1 MLLPPTASRPK
12 IGQVEEGEEMQAPD
26 GNDGIAENTDDHSLL
41 SSYREKIIEHRFV
54 SEMLAALWHQGIKD
68 AEVLK
73 PEVDGGGYDVVFQA
87 RGVIRHV
94 QFKSVKAG
102 AKTAEWSVATRLATY
117 PSGCVLV
124 IVSDPHSLAIGP
136 FLWFG
141 GKPGAPL
148 PPIGNFK
155 LAKHTKGNAEG
166 VKAERPN
173 HRRLPKAAFRKLDTI
188 AEVATVLFGDGKA
201 SVSAFASPLNNA
213 GLEDMLR
220 SAGHPY
226 VQVSWRNDGVF
237 EAVGHPGTKVC
248 DADYAHQGD
257 YQTVMLGIAEQAGVS
272 AKVHDSGYGLPPI
285 ILADTDDAATALRFI
300 GLCHLYQ
307 IAVMPLASTAFAP
320 PPSC

>member
-1 MLLPPTASRPK
+1 
-12 IGQVEEGEEMQAPD
+12 MQAQD
-26 GNDGIAENTDDHSLL
+26 GTNGLAGSADEHSLL
-41 SSYREKIIEHRFV
+41 SSYREKIIEHRLV
-54 SEMLAALWHQGIKD
+54 SEVLAALWHRGIKD

-87 RGVIRHV
+87 GGIIRHV
-94 QFKSVKAG
+94 QLKSVKAD
-102 AKTAEWSVATRLATY
+102 ATTAEWIVATRLATY

-124 IVSDPHSLAIGP
+124 IISDPQSLAIGP

-148 PPIGNFK
+148 PPIK
-155 LAKHTKGNAEG
+155 HLKPAKHTKGNAQG
-166 VKAERPN
+166 VKTERPN
-173 HRRLPKAAFRKLDTI
+173 HRRLPKAAFQKLETI
-188 AEVATVLFGDGKA
+188 GDVAAALFGDGKA
-201 SVSAFASPLNNA
+201 STSAFASPLNNA

-220 SAGHPY
+220 RAGHPY
-226 VQVSWRNDGVF
+226 VQVSWGNDGGF

-248 DADYAHQGD
+248 DAAYAHQGD
-257 YQTVMLGIAEQAGVS
+257 YQTVMLRIAEQAGVS

-285 ILADTDDAATALRFI
+285 ILADTGDAATALRFI

-307 IAVMPLASTAFAP
+307 IAVLPLASTAFAP